1 MFSYTRIKNK
11 VVAKIITRFP
21 TLAKR
26 LVDSYTP
33 WESKDI
39 PWTPVTKPLHQ
50 SRVALITT
58 AGVHHKTQ
66 TPFDMQDPDGD
77 PTYREVGAG
86 TSLSDL
92 MITHDYYD
100 HSDADKDMNI
110 VFPLDRLNEFQ
121 QEKIIGRGADVHFSF
136 MGHIDGSHISTLIT
150 QSAPEIARK
159 LKAGG
164 TDVALLTPG

>member
-1 MFSYTRIKNK
+1 MFSYPRIKNK
-11 VVAKIITRFP
+11 IVARIITRFP
-21 TLAKR
+21 SLAKR
-26 LVDSYTP
+26 LVDSYIP
-33 WESKDI
+33 RESEDI
-39 PWTPVTKPLHQ
+39 PWTPITKPLHQ

-77 PTYREVGAG
+77 PTYREINAG

-100 HSDADKDMNI
+100 HADADKDMSI

-121 QEKIIGRGADVHFSF
+121 QEKIIGPLADFHYSF
-136 MGHIDGSHISTLIT
+136 MGHIDGPHVSTLIT
-150 QSAPEIARK
+150 RSAPEIARK
-159 LKAGG
+159 LKAGA
-164 TDVALLTPG
+164 TDIALLTPG